1 MLSFCPFK
9 AKFSVESVKGLF
21 PPSKGLNHVH
31 DENVRIDFLDITTK
45 VFRCGSV
52 SKRENYRAWLGRVE
66 KIYVDHW
73 QKIGIF
79 DLIKMSKFDVFFWYV
94 HAPFEIGIYVPSNQW
109 NMVQFAPTLLDVA
122 SISGLKAL
130 GEWYTISSLYVNHKF
145 FCSKLIQV
153 ASGHYQLAQFLH
165 FQNSLAYAGVAYKSK

>member
-79 DLIKMSKFDVFFWYV
+79 DLIKMSKFDVFF
-94 HAPFEIGIYVPSNQW
+94 
-109 NMVQFAPTLLDVA
+109 
-122 SISGLKAL
+122 
-130 GEWYTISSLYVNHKF
+130 
-145 FCSKLIQV
+145 
-153 ASGHYQLAQFLH
+153 
-165 FQNSLAYAGVAYKSK
+165 